1 MEQYD
6 SFQNKQQ
13 QFCNYRNI
21 CSIEELGTFIQE
33 LKELQSNSKLH
44 CVFRGVNEAK
54 YMLFNSAQRQW
65 QDWNLAKI
73 GITYKDRINCMLNT
87 CRKSL
92 LSQYYKRLGIS
103 ANDWLFLSFLQH
115 YNAPSP
121 FLDFSKDYKAAL
133 FFACNET
140 RAYKTTGNELEN
152 YISIYYFRFVDA
164 AQHINSLKAIAQTL
178 TDDLPISKYV
188 FENELSFNTIMDKQD
203 VIFVPSYSNIMKVGK
218 KKNQLIL
225 ATANLR
231 STSQEGEFV
240 CNGTE
245 DKPLEMLFKEHGA
258 ELYCVDIHKGLCNYI
273 IHHYLDGNIESARK
287 KYFPQE
293 IDISSNATL
302 SFMNGMN

>member
-1 MEQYD
+1 MEQYNSSSD
-6 SFQNKQQ
+6 KRNNFSSYKQ
-13 QFCNYRNI
+13 I
-21 CSIEELGTFIQE
+21 SSIGELEDFIKG
-33 LKELQSNSKLH
+33 LKDLQSNRKLH

-54 YMLFNSAQRQW
+54 YMLFNSAQRKW
-65 QDWNLAKI
+65 QDWNLVKI
-73 GITYKDRINCMLNT
+73 GITYKDRINCMLNV

-103 ANDWLFLSFLQH
+103 TNDWLFLSFLQH

-133 FFACNET
+133 FFACNEIRT
-140 RAYKTTGNELEN
+140 PETTGSELDN

-164 AQHINSLKAIAQTL
+164 AKYIDSLKAIAQAL
-178 TDDLPISKYV
+178 TDDQPINKYV
-188 FENELSFNTIMDKQD
+188 FEKELSFNEIMDKHD

-218 KKNQLIL
+218 KKNQLML

-245 DKPLEMLFKEHGA
+245 NKPLEMLFKEHGA
-258 ELYCVDIHKGLCNYI
+258 ELCCADIHKGLCNYI
-273 IHHYLDGNIESARK
+273 VQNYLDGSIENARK

-293 IDISSNATL
+293 TDISFNATL
-302 SFMNGMN
+302 GFMNGIK